1 MRATKDSG
9 ISWLGE
15 YPSDWELKKIKYCLQ
30 ERVEKNNPVRT
41 TEILSLTA
49 KQGVIPYDQKEGG
62 GNKPKEDVS
71 AYRLAYPGDIVMNSM
86 NILSGSVGLSQYF
99 GCVSPVYYMLRPWKV
114 TEDVRYYNYTF
125 QTTMFQR
132 SLFGLGNGILIK
144 ESGNGKLNTIRM
156 RIPMD
161 KFGELFIPVA
171 PIDEQQR
178 IADFLDAKCAKID
191 ALVADI
197 QSQIDTLEQYKRSVI
212 TETVTKGLNPD
223 AEMKDSGIEW
233 VGEIPAHWLVHP
245 VYYYYGERKN
255 KNYLGK
261 EDNLLS
267 LSYGRVVRKD
277 INTSD
282 GLLPESFNT
291 YNIVET
297 GDIIIRP
304 TDLQNDKRSLRTG
317 LVKEHGIIT
326 SAYID
331 LCPIKQVDSRYFYF
345 LLHAYDVMK
354 VFYNMGNGV
363 RQGLNYSEFSRLM
376 VFEPPYEEQVAI
388 ADYLETKVIEV
399 DAIIERKKE
408 QMSVLNAYKRSLI
421 FEYVTGKKEVRNET
435 ADAIVAL
442 NPHIIL
448 LGIINDRIGKK
459 HTRGKVQLQK
469 LLYLLD
475 IHVGMNVNTK
485 YYRYEHGPYDR
496 QLNCYIDVLIKNRW
510 YEQRHDNGEILIKG
524 KNHDEF
530 VRKYKNQF
538 REKQM
543 EINQLIDALRDM
555 KTSQLERIATLYAV
569 WNDFILEG
577 ESHPTDE
584 KILHEV
590 VTNWTAN
597 KANPQDGTWK
607 LSLEKMKKLG
617 IIPTGKGLHTSRKPM
632 RKAENE

>member
-99 GCVSPVYYMLRPWKV
+99 GCVSPVYYMLRPWKAI
-114 TEDVRYYNYTF
+114 EDVRYYNYIF

-161 KFGELFIPVA
+161 KFGGLFIPVA
-171 PIDEQQR
+171 PIDEQKR
-178 IADFLDAKCAKID
+178 IADFLDTKCAEID
-191 ALVADI
+191 ALTADI
-197 QSQIDTLEQYKRSVI
+197 QAQIDTLEQYKRSVI
-212 TETVTKGLNPD
+212 TETVTKGLNPA
-223 AEMKDSGIEW
+223 AETKDSGIEW
-233 VGEIPAHWLVHP
+233 VGRIPAHWPIHP
-245 VYYYYGERKN
+245 VYSYYGERKN
-255 KNYLGK
+255 KNRLGK

-267 LSYGRVVRKD
+267 LSYGRVIRKD
-277 INTSD
+277 INTND

-291 YNIVET
+291 YNIVEA

-331 LCPIKQVDSRYFYF
+331 LCPLKQVDSRYFHF

-376 VFEPPYEEQVAI
+376 VFEPPYEEQVAM
-388 ADYLETKVIEV
+388 ADYLETKVTEV
-399 DAIIERKKE
+399 DAIIEQKKE
-408 QMSVLNAYKRSLI
+408 QMAVLDAYKRSLI
-421 FEYVTGKKEVRNET
+421 FEYVTGKKEV
-435 ADAIVAL
+435 V
-442 NPHIIL
+442 
-448 LGIINDRIGKK
+448 
-459 HTRGKVQLQK
+459 
-469 LLYLLD
+469 
-475 IHVGMNVNTK
+475 
-485 YYRYEHGPYDR
+485 
-496 QLNCYIDVLIKNRW
+496 
-510 YEQRHDNGEILIKG
+510 
-524 KNHDEF
+524 
-530 VRKYKNQF
+530 
-538 REKQM
+538 
-543 EINQLIDALRDM
+543 
-555 KTSQLERIATLYAV
+555 
-569 WNDFILEG
+569 
-577 ESHPTDE
+577 
-584 KILHEV
+584 
-590 VTNWTAN
+590 
-597 KANPQDGTWK
+597 
-607 LSLEKMKKLG
+607 
-617 IIPTGKGLHTSRKPM
+617 
-632 RKAENE
+632 

>member
-1 MRATKDSG
+1 MFKLIFEILTDPLGLPIEWYWEYLILTVIGAVAYAVAYRCVGDMYSGGMIDGSTSGSFFHWLIRLILFVVLWAVTYGIIAVVKWLTDNWVLVLCIMGGVVAVVGIAAVIAIIIRKRKIKRDWRYQLMRATKDSG

-223 AEMKDSGIEW
+223 AEMKDSGVQWI
-233 VGEIPAHWLVHP
+233 GDTPAHWGVIRGKYILRYMQKPVRENDGVITCFRDGEVTLRSNRREDGFTMSDKEIGYQGIDVGDLVVHGMDGFAGAIGISDSRGKASP
-245 VYYYYGERKN
+245 VLNVLDTDQCKRYIMYYLRSMAYSDVFLALATGIRVRSCDLRWN
-255 KNYLGK
+255 KLA
-261 EDNLLS
+261 E
-267 LSYGRVVRKD
+267 LSYPVPPLD
-277 INTSD
+277 EQNA
-282 GLLPESFNT
+282 
-291 YNIVET
+291 IV
-297 GDIIIRP
+297 
-304 TDLQNDKRSLRTG
+304 K
-317 LVKEHGIIT
+317 H
-326 SAYID
+326 ID
-331 LCPIKQVDSRYFYF
+331 SVLSKADAV
-345 LLHAYDVMK
+345 
-354 VFYNMGNGV
+354 
-363 RQGLNYSEFSRLM
+363 
-376 VFEPPYEEQVAI
+376 I
-388 ADYLETKVIEV
+388 AD
-399 DAIIERKKE
+399 
-408 QMSVLNAYKRSLI
+408 
-421 FEYVTGKKEVRNET
+421 
-435 ADAIVAL
+435 
-442 NPHIIL
+442 
-448 LGIINDRIGKK
+448 KK
-459 HTRGKVQLQK
+459 HSLQ
-469 LLYLLD
+469 
-475 IHVGMNVNTK
+475 HSTNT
-485 YYRYEHGPYDR
+485 
-496 QLNCYIDVLIKNRW
+496 
-510 YEQRHDNGEILIKG
+510 
-524 KNHDEF
+524 
-530 VRKYKNQF
+530 
-538 REKQM
+538 
-543 EINQLIDALRDM
+543 
-555 KTSQLERIATLYAV
+555 
-569 WNDFILEG
+569 
-577 ESHPTDE
+577 
-584 KILHEV
+584 
-590 VTNWTAN
+590 
-597 KANPQDGTWK
+597 
-607 LSLEKMKKLG
+607 
-617 IIPTGKGLHTSRKPM
+617 
-632 RKAENE
+632 